1 MGPSADCPRRCGHRV
16 PMTLV
21 GGTRPCVHRLKCR
34 SLSHH
39 VRARIV
45 RVSSAGR
52 SRFEK
57 SLHGAEATDTAP
69 SDRSGA
75 EHIDDV
81 NSTLLKP

>member
-21 GGTRPCVHRLKCR
+21 GGTRPYVHRLKCR

-45 RVSSAGR
+45 RVSSAGQVPLR
-52 SRFEK
+52 
-57 SLHGAEATDTAP
+57 EAFAG
-69 SDRSGA
+69 R
-75 EHIDDV
+75 
-81 NSTLLKP
+81 